1 MIIMGRFGYSIKIAK
16 DEEENIAKAIGRELR
31 ISPKSSVEICRAI
44 RKKSVL
50 NAKEYLSEVAD
61 MKRAVPMK
69 RFKKGVAH
77 RRGLEKAAY
86 AGRYPKKSASQI
98 LKVLESAETNA
109 EYKGF
114 DTERLYV
121 KHIST
126 QRGRVIRGIRP
137 RAFGRASPFNEET
150 TNIEVILQER

>member
-1 MIIMGRFGYSIKIAK
+1 MGRFEYSTKIEDT
-16 DEEENIAKAIGRELR
+16 DEEKIAKAIGRELR
-31 ISPKSSVEICRAI
+31 ISPKSSVEICRAV
-44 RKKSVL
+44 RKKNVEK
-50 NAKEYLSEVAD
+50 AKDFLSEVAL
-61 MKRAVPMK
+61 MKRPVPMK

-77 RRGLEKAAY
+77 RRGLEKAY
-86 AGRYPKKSASQI
+86 AGRYPKKAASQI
-98 LKVLESAETNA
+98 LKVLESAEANA
-109 EYKGF
+109 EYKGL

-121 KHIST
+121 RHIST